1 MEHPVLRMFQV
12 YAWRHRASFL
22 AGSVCLVLTNY
33 LTVSIPTQIGA
44 AIDTLAA
51 GAAAGVPGHALN
63 IALMGAAV
71 IVVRTLSRVLFFN
84 PGRDMEYALRGD
96 LFSRLLA
103 QQPTFYAGRQTG
115 DIVSRASND
124 ISWTRA
130 LVGFGTLQAVNVL
143 LAVPLTFWKMF
154 EISVTLSLAALVP
167 ISLGIVIAQL
177 AIRRIFPLM
186 RRNQEQLGELS
197 SHVLESVQGIA
208 SIQGFVAEDAFEE
221 RFEHKNQAWFIT
233 GMKMAVIR
241 TMAFPLLGFAGGVSL
256 FLLLYV
262 GGPMAVEGTLSVGDI
277 AAFATL
283 LAALLPPLRSM
294 GFMLSVWQ
302 RGRAALERIFELM
315 DAPIERP
322 EGTTPT
328 PGAPGRGPQ
337 LELRDLSFSY
347 PDKPDEAVL
356 SEVSFTIPA
365 GSTVGIFG
373 RTGSGKST
381 LTRLLSRLY
390 NPPEGAIFVDGTDIR
405 DLGLDDWRERL
416 AVVPQRPFL
425 FSDSIAANI
434 SLSDTPDLDP
444 VSAAAALAALD
455 ADLTALPDGLQTVV
469 GERGIMLSGGQRQR
483 VALARGLFR
492 QADLVVL
499 DDVLSAVDHDNEAK
513 LVATLAGLSES
524 ERAQTTVIISN
535 RLSAFR
541 YASLIAV
548 LDEGRLVDLGTHE
561 DLAARPGIYRDTWLV
576 QQDEQSKDVAG

>member
-1 MEHPVLRMFQV
+1 MEHPVLRMFRV
-12 YAWRHRASFL
+12 YAWRHRVSFL

-44 AIDTLAA
+44 AIDGLAA
-51 GAAAGVPGHALN
+51 GTAAVVPAHAIN

-96 LFSRLLA
+96 LFARLLA
-103 QQPTFYAGRQTG
+103 QQPAFYSGRQTG

-130 LVGFGTLQAVNVL
+130 LVGFGTLQAVNVM

-154 EISVTLSLAALVP
+154 DISAALSLAALVP

-177 AIRRIFPLM
+177 AIRQIFPLM
-186 RRNQEQLGELS
+186 RRNQEQLGDLS

-208 SIQGFVAEDAFEE
+208 SIQGFVAEDAFEK
-221 RFEHKNQAWFIT
+221 RFEQKNQAWFIT

-241 TMAFPLLGFAGGVSL
+241 TMAFPMLGFAGGISL
-256 FLLLYV
+256 FLMLYV
-262 GGPMAVEGTLSVGDI
+262 GGPMAVQGALSVGDI

-315 DAPIERP
+315 DAPIDRP
-322 EGTTPT
+322 EGASPAPAT
-328 PGAPGRGPQ
+328 PGRGPQ
-337 LELRDLSFSY
+337 IELRDLSFGY
-347 PDKPDEAVL
+347 PDKPDEMVL
-356 SEVSFTIPA
+356 KDVSFTIPA

-381 LTRLLSRLY
+381 LIRLLSRLY
-390 NPPEGAIFVDGTDIR
+390 NPPEGSIFVDGTDIR
-405 DLGLDDWRERL
+405 DLDLAGWRERQ

-434 SLSDTPDLDP
+434 SLSDTPD
-444 VSAAAALAALD
+444 VEAVGEAAVLAALD
-455 ADLTALPDGLQTVV
+455 ADLTALPDGLETVV

-513 LVATLAGLSES
+513 LVATLAGLSAS

-541 YASLIAV
+541 YVSLIAV
-548 LDEGRLVDLGTHE
+548 LDEGRLADIGTHE
-561 DLAARPGIYRDTWLV
+561 ALAARPGIYRDTWLV